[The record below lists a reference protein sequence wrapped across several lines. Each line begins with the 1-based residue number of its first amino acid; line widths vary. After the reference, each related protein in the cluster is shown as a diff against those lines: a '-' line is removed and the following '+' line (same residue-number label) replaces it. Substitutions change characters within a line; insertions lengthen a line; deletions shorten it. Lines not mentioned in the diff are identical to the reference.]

1 MVTTP
6 VPHEIGGVSS
16 SGEERRSYALNVNLI
31 WVKLL
36 DALGMN
42 VQYTHCS
49 GAELYTEDGRTILDF
64 LSGYCVHNVGHHHPH
79 VASKVFWIAA
89 LNLGRRTMPL

>member
-6 VPHEIGGVSS
+6 VPHEIGGVPSS
-16 SGEERRSYALNVNLI
+16 DEDRRSYAQHVNPI

-49 GAELYTEDGRTILDF
+49 GADLYTQDGRTILDC
-64 LSGYCVHNVGHHHPH
+64 LSGYCVHT
-79 VASKVFWIAA
+79 
-89 LNLGRRTMPL
+89 L